1 MPNRPP
7 SSSRSAVVS
16 ISGKP
21 GGEALPRPGQDD
33 RLAEPPGQRHMPRV
47 VQSLPAEEHH
57 LPAQH
62 RRPDGGDHGVA
73 GLVGEVDTGDLGT
86 DVPGDRT
93 HLDARTRPRVPLT
106 SRAPPD
112 APRAVHVAPARGHAC
127 PLHRSVPGRCR
138 FGCARVVRPGP
149 PVRLIAGRPVGE
161 AGERRHCQREGPLVI
176 SIPNHTLNDGTTIP
190 AIGLGTWPMDDA
202 QAEQSVAAALET
214 GYRLVDTATNYHNET
229 GVGRAV
235 ARAGVPREEVVVT
248 TKLPGRHHG
257 YEETLASFEESRA
270 RLGLEYVDLYLIH
283 WPLPRVG
290 KYVDSWKAMIKLRED
305 GLVRSIGVSNFTP
318 AHIERLEKETG
329 VLPSVNQVEL
339 HPFFPQE
346 ELRSH
351 HADKGVLVES
361 WSPLGRGS
369 QLLDDLAVAAV
380 AEAHGVTP
388 AQAVLRWHI
397 QLGALPVPKSADPE
411 RQRANLDVFGFTL
424 DDAQMRTLTDRAH
437 RRIGGDPEVHEE
449 F

>member
-1 MPNRPP
+1 
-7 SSSRSAVVS
+7 
-16 ISGKP
+16 
-21 GGEALPRPGQDD
+21 
-33 RLAEPPGQRHMPRV
+33 
-47 VQSLPAEEHH
+47 
-57 LPAQH
+57 
-62 RRPDGGDHGVA
+62 
-73 GLVGEVDTGDLGT
+73 
-86 DVPGDRT
+86 
-93 HLDARTRPRVPLT
+93 
-106 SRAPPD
+106 
-112 APRAVHVAPARGHAC
+112 
-127 PLHRSVPGRCR
+127 
-138 FGCARVVRPGP
+138 
-149 PVRLIAGRPVGE
+149 
-161 AGERRHCQREGPLVI
+161 VI

-202 QAEQSVAAALET
+202 QAEQSVAAALEA
-214 GYRLVDTATNYHNET
+214 GYRLVDTATNYRNET

-290 KYVDSWKAMIKLRED
+290 RYVDSWKAMIKLRED

-329 VLPSVNQVEL
+329 VLPSVNQVEM

-369 QLLDDLAVAAV
+369 QLLDDLAVVAV

-411 RQRANLDVFGFTL
+411 RQRVNLDVFGFTL

-437 RRIGGDPEVHEE
+437 GRIGGDPEVHEE

>member
-1 MPNRPP
+1 M
-7 SSSRSAVVS
+7 
-16 ISGKP
+16 
-21 GGEALPRPGQDD
+21 
-33 RLAEPPGQRHMPRV
+33 
-47 VQSLPAEEHH
+47 
-57 LPAQH
+57 
-62 RRPDGGDHGVA
+62 
-73 GLVGEVDTGDLGT
+73 
-86 DVPGDRT
+86 
-93 HLDARTRPRVPLT
+93 
-106 SRAPPD
+106 
-112 APRAVHVAPARGHAC
+112 
-127 PLHRSVPGRCR
+127 
-138 FGCARVVRPGP
+138 
-149 PVRLIAGRPVGE
+149 
-161 AGERRHCQREGPLVI
+161 I

-190 AIGLGTWPMDDA
+190 ALGLGTWPMDDA
-202 QAEQSVAAALET
+202 QAEQSVTTALEM
-214 GYRLVDTATNYHNET
+214 GYRLVDTATNYRNET

-257 YEETLASFEESRA
+257 YEETLASFEESRT

-290 KYVDSWKAMIKLRED
+290 RYVDSWKAMIKLRED

-369 QLLDDLAVAAV
+369 QLLDDLAVVAV

-411 RQRANLDVFGFTL
+411 RQRTNLDVFGFTL
-424 DDAQMRTLTDRAH
+424 DDAQMHTLTDRSH